1 MGTDERPPAGTLI
14 ERLLSRPQSFNLFQA
29 ISLLERVAA
38 HETKEEQ
45 ESEARSGRPPRAQ
58 PPQADAVRLSAV
70 VSLGFQPSDVSSVS
84 IGAPT
89 GEAFTLKSPVMSL
102 AGAQGPL
109 PMPFTEMVLERKAA
123 RDHATADFLDIFN
136 HRLLTFLYRGR
147 KKHHMGLNWVSPE
160 ESSLASS
167 LDSLSALGLA
177 AGARGQH
184 GETAWLRH
192 AGLMGGAPRSLA
204 GLLALLGDRLGL
216 RVKGSQF
223 HGAWQ
228 QIKAEEL
235 SRLGGHGHG
244 VSRLGRSAVLGRRA
258 WYQGAGIR
266 LELSELPMAR
276 LRQFLPG
283 AREHALTRWLI
294 SRYVQQDLQ
303 VELVLGPAAREV
315 ARSKLGAAGEM
326 RLGWTSWLATAPL
339 AGASPGPAPARLRL
353 ATVDTAVH

>member
-29 ISLLERVAA
+29 ISLLERAAA
-38 HETKEEQ
+38 HEA
-45 ESEARSGRPPRAQ
+45 SERPPGT
-58 PPQADAVRLSAV
+58 PPRRQSGEENAVRLSAV
-70 VSLGFQPSDVSSVS
+70 VSLGFQPSDVASVS

-89 GEAFTLKSPVMSL
+89 GEAFTLRSPVMSL

-136 HRLLTFLYRGR
+136 HRLLSFLYRGR

-160 ESSLASS
+160 ESSIASS

-177 AGARGQH
+177 SGARGRD

-204 GLLALLGDRLGL
+204 GLLAMLGDRLGL

-228 QIKAEEL
+228 QIQPREL
-235 SRLGGHGHG
+235 SRLGGHGRG
-244 VSRLGRSAVLGRRA
+244 VSRLGRSTVLGRRA
-258 WYQGAGIR
+258 WYQSAGIR
-266 LELSELPMAR
+266 LEFTELPMAR

-315 ARSKLGAAGEM
+315 ARTKLGVEGQM
-326 RLGWTSWLATAPL
+326 RLGWTSWLATASM
-339 AGASPGPAPARLRL
+339 AGASPAPARLRL
-353 ATVDTAVH
+353 ATMDHSAAH

>member
-38 HETKEEQ
+38 HEAKEEQ
-45 ESEARSGRPPRAQ
+45 ESLAREGKPAPL
-58 PPQADAVRLSAV
+58 QAEQHDAVRLSAV

-109 PMPFTEMVLERKAA
+109 PMPFTELLLERKAA

-147 KKHHMGLNWVSPE
+147 KKHHMGLNWARPE

-177 AGARGQH
+177 AGARGQQ
-184 GETAWLRH
+184 GETSWLRH
-192 AGLMGGAPRSLA
+192 AGLMGGAPRSLT

-216 RVKGSQF
+216 RVRGSQL

-228 QIKAEEL
+228 QLEPREL
-235 SRLGGHGHG
+235 TRLGGRGRG

-258 WYQGAGIR
+258 WYQSAGIR
-266 LELSELPMAR
+266 LEFSDLPMAR

-283 AREHALTRWLI
+283 AREHALTRWLV

-303 VELVLGPAAREV
+303 VEMVLSPAAREIRRPV
-315 ARSKLGAAGEM
+315 LGAAGDV
-326 RLGWTSWLATAPL
+326 RLGWTSWLAGGTPGSTPAAPV
-339 AGASPGPAPARLRL
+339 RLRL
-353 ATVDTAVH
+353 ATHQSSAH